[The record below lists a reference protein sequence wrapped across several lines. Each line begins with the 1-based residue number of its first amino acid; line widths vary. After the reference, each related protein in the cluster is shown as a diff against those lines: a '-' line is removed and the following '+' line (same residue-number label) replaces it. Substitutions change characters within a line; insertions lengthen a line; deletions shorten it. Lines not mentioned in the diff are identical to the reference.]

1 MMAEYA
7 VLRGHQKEV
16 SALKWHPIQDTL
28 LLSGGFNGTL
38 IYWVMGYSVSSL
50 PFLLLSASQGPHTI
64 VSNAHNY
71 SVNVIAWHP
80 LGHCVATSANGS
92 VLTPLSHVTCH
103 RWNSEVLVPRTP
115 WQHAEE

>member
-50 PFLLLSASQGPHTI
+50 PFLLLSAS
-64 VSNAHNY
+64 
-71 SVNVIAWHP
+71 
-80 LGHCVATSANGS
+80 
-92 VLTPLSHVTCH
+92 
-103 RWNSEVLVPRTP
+103 
-115 WQHAEE
+115 